1 MLGRCR
7 EGVQGS
13 RPNATYGEICY
24 FSEPCHAL
32 ASCRYLG
39 AGKRIGMSISVLFA
53 IVVGWGAFAFLAGAV
68 ATMMFFRKHWSAII
82 DQVKKET
89 QNNGRQGN

>member
-1 MLGRCR
+1 
-7 EGVQGS
+7 
-13 RPNATYGEICY
+13 
-24 FSEPCHAL
+24 
-32 ASCRYLG
+32 
-39 AGKRIGMSISVLFA
+39 MSISVLFA